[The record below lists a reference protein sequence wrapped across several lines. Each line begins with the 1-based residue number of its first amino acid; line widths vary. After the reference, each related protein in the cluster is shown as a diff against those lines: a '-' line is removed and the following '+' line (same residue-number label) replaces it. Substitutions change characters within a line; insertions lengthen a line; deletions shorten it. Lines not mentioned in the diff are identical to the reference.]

1 MNWKTHEYDEIPGS
15 YVFDGQRAHGSFA
28 MNKLFYSFNE
38 EENRKAFDADP
49 AAYCDRFGLNPEQK
63 ALVVNRDFLGALRS
77 GANIYY
83 LAKFCIPR
91 GLSVQDAGA
100 AFQGISGDEFRE
112 NLLKKRQGLIE
123 RLEQE
128 GGFWNG

>member
-1 MNWKTHEYDEIPGS
+1 MTWKKHEYDKIPGS
-15 YVFDGQRAHGSFA
+15 YVFDGHMAHGSFA

-49 AAYCDRFGLNPEQK
+49 AAFCDRFGLTPEQK
-63 ALVVNRDFLGALRS
+63 ALVVNQDFLGALRS

-83 LAKFCIPR
+83 MAKFCIPR
-91 GLSVQDAGA
+91 GVSVQDTGA

-112 NLLKKRQGLIE
+112 NLLKKREGLIE
-123 RLEQE
+123 RLEEE